1 MKKLNFLAI
10 MLLSSLLVTGCN
22 SSGNGTTSNTNTSIS
37 DIYESH
43 NISFS
48 TSESYIVHCEL
59 SSAKKMKQY
68 LSKLNYYFLT
78 YQ

>member
-22 SSGNGTTSNTNTSIS
+22 TSSEGTNTNTNTSIS

-48 TSESYIVHCEL
+48 TSESYTVHCEF
-59 SSAKKMKQY
+59 SSAKKDETV
-68 LSKLNYYFLT
+68 SF
-78 YQ
+78 